1 MDRLPSFAQRLS
13 TSALSRRRFLSVA
26 LVGTA
31 SAALA
36 ACGAPTGQPASAPT
50 AAATAAPSSGAATN
64 ASNASKPKI
73 TFLAQSGKASEDR
86 DNPVIDKYKQAQ
98 GGNVDVVWGGAS
110 ATEIQQKLLTMIAG
124 GTPPDVFWTHTYING
139 GLAKRNV
146 PADLN
151 GYIKGDSSFK
161 KDDYYAAALND
172 FAFGG
177 KQYGL
182 PRETTSTILLYNK
195 TLFDQAKVDPP
206 TADWTWDD
214 FVKAARALTK
224 GDGAS
229 KQFGAAGFQ
238 QKGYAYYA
246 FIRVWH
252 EGGDVVSEDR
262 TKYTLAD
269 DPGVKA
275 MQWIADLV
283 QKDKVHASGADL
295 GGIGADEFFNTGRVA
310 MMPSISVYSAYQKA
324 TFEWDI
330 QHLPKSPQGKQIT
343 RNASAGHSIVAQ
355 SKAADTAWSFVS
367 YLASKDVF
375 EHMAKLGL
383 LIPSHKAVAEE
394 VIGNASGKP
403 KNIKIG
409 LDALGYARPEP
420 VVGDWIGVHG
430 EIATA
435 MEGILGPDQKP
446 VKDSLS
452 GIADRVTA
460 LIQKEPKV

>member
-1 MDRLPSFAQRLS
+1 MEHNGLASGRLGTIGIRRRAFLS
-13 TSALSRRRFLSVA
+13 SALAGCGA
-26 LVGTA
+26 LII
-31 SAALA
+31 A
-36 ACGAPTGQPASAPT
+36 ACGAPTGQTST
-50 AAATAAPSSGAATN
+50 STSATAAPSTGASGTAP
-64 ASNASKPKI
+64 SASKGKI
-73 TFLAQSGKASEDR
+73 TFLTQSGKASEDR
-86 DNPVIDKYKQAQ
+86 YKPVLETYQKTK
-98 GGNVDVVWGGAS
+98 GVTVDAIYGGAS

-139 GLAKRNV
+139 GLAKRGV
-146 PADLN
+146 PLDLSALM
-151 GYIKGDSSFK
+151 KGDSSFK
-161 KDDYYAAALND
+161 VDDYYPAAMHD

-177 KQYGL
+177 KQYAL

-195 TLFDQAKVDPP
+195 TMFDQAGIDPP
-206 TADWTWDD
+206 KADWSWDD
-214 FVKAARALTK
+214 FRKAAIALTK

-229 KQFGAAGFQ
+229 KQFGVAGFQ

-262 TKYTLAD
+262 TKYTLDEDA
-269 DPGVKA
+269 GVRA

-283 QKDKVHASGADL
+283 QKDKVHASSADL
-295 GGIGADEFFNTGRVA
+295 GGLGADEVFNTGRIA

-324 TFEWDI
+324 TFDWDI

-355 SKAADTAWSFVS
+355 SKAQDAAWSFVS

-394 VIGNASGKP
+394 TINQATGKP
-403 KNIKIG
+403 KSVKIG

-430 EIATA
+430 EVATA
-435 MEGILGPDQKP
+435 MESFLGPDQKP
-446 VKDSLS
+446 VKDALTA
-452 GIADRVTA
+452 IADRVGE
-460 LIQKEPKV
+460 LIRKEPGS